1 MSGSGSVLRD
11 VFAGVD
17 DLTGL
22 IRLSHHC
29 LKQYKAQF
37 KPDLSLDQARTEL
50 YRRIITG
57 GVFATEPPRA
67 IVNADHGTL
76 GWLVIDGGLVLP
88 VREDR
93 TQTQPLVAVD
103 VLYRPQ

>member
-1 MSGSGSVLRD
+1 MSQSALRD

-17 DLTGL
+17 DLSGL

-29 LKQYKAQF
+29 VEQYQARHL
-37 KPDLSLDQARTEL
+37 PGLSLDRVRAEL
-50 YRRIITG
+50 YRRIITA
-57 GVFATEPPRA
+57 GVFATEKPPWITGA
-67 IVNADHGTL
+67 QNATL

-93 TQTQPLVAVD
+93 TQTRPLVAVD